1 MRLSPCLLLIL
12 HRSFSLSWGFLL
24 GPLSFPK
31 SNNDIP
37 QLLLQA
43 TTSNSGNKEAAVD
56 DVIVASGSSSSS
68 RRVFLDTTASSVLAT
83 SSFLAFLTTTS
94 TTAFP
99 AEAADITFTNDKSD
113 DDARPFC
120 IIGANGKTG
129 TKCVQECLNRSFAVR
144 ATSRSGIYNDQDELV
159 MNNKKNNDLLSA
171 VTCNVKDDPS
181 TIQAAIQGSRAVIFA
196 ASASKQGGTSNE
208 VDNVGLVN
216 VAKACLMA
224 NIPHLVIVSSGGVSK
239 PESLTY
245 QFLNRVAGGIMEE
258 KIKGEDTV
266 RTLYHEHQVQAATT
280 AAAETNTTTTPTP
293 PLTYTVIR
301 PGGLTEEPARGVSA
315 LALNQGD
322 TLSGRIS
329 RYDVASLCI
338 AATLYP
344 QYTSATTFE
353 CYDADTGKSLN
364 NVGFSNIMKQT
375 QTTTTTTD
383 TKERERRGD
392 TFEELFRGLEQD
404 F

>member
-1 MRLSPCLLLIL
+1 MRRFPCLLLIL
-12 HRSFSLSWGFLL
+12 HWSFSLSWGFLL
-24 GPLSFPK
+24 VPSSFPK
-31 SNNDIP
+31 NNNDIP

-43 TTSNSGNKEAAVD
+43 ITSNSGNNEAAVD
-56 DVIVASGSSSSS
+56 DIFVASGSSSSSS
-68 RRVFLDTTASSVLAT
+68 RRVFLDTTASSILST
-83 SSFLAFLTTTS
+83 SSLLAFLTTTS

-99 AEAADITFTNDKSD
+99 AAAADITFTNDKSDDD

-129 TKCVQECLNRSFAVR
+129 TKCVQECLSRSFAVR

-159 MNNKKNNDLLSA
+159 INNKNNNDLLSA

-181 TIQAAIQGSRAVIFA
+181 TIQAAIHGSRAVIFA
-196 ASASKQGGTSNE
+196 ASA
-208 VDNVGLVN
+208 NVGLVN

-280 AAAETNTTTTPTP
+280 AAAETNSTTTPTP
-293 PLTYTVIR
+293 QLTYTVIR

-375 QTTTTTTD
+375 QTTTSTTS
-383 TKERERRGD
+383 TKEQERRGE